1 MVNFMGAITVCIPDE
16 LEIAFRRITR
26 HKYGD
31 KQGRLS
37 RGATEAL
44 FDWCRKEG
52 FEYVDIEDE
61 DRVCE

>member
-1 MVNFMGAITVCIPDE
+1 MGAITVCIPDE

-26 HKYGD
+26 IKYGD

-37 RGATEAL
+37 RGAAEAL

-52 FEYVDIEDE
+52 FDYNEVDD
-61 DRVCE
+61 DKVCE

>member
-1 MVNFMGAITVCIPDE
+1 MGAITVCIPDE

-26 HKYGD
+26 EKYGD

-52 FEYVDIEDE
+52 FEYQYTED
-61 DRVCE
+61 DNTTCE

>member
-1 MVNFMGAITVCIPDE
+1 MAAITVCIPDE

-26 HKYGD
+26 IKYGD

-44 FDWCRKEG
+44 YEWCRKEG
-52 FEYVDIEDE
+52 FEYIESE
-61 DRVCE
+61 DKACE

>member
-1 MVNFMGAITVCIPDE
+1 MGAITVCIPDE

-26 HKYGD
+26 KKYGD

-52 FEYVDIEDE
+52 SEYQYPEDE
-61 DRVCE
+61 NVSCE

>member
-1 MVNFMGAITVCIPDE
+1 MGAITVCIPDE

-52 FEYVDIEDE
+52 FEYSGQEEEV
-61 DRVCE
+61 RCE

>member
-1 MVNFMGAITVCIPDE
+1 MGAITVCIPDE

-26 HKYGD
+26 IKYGD

-52 FEYVDIEDE
+52 FDYIEPEDE
-61 DRVCE
+61 DKVCE

>member
-1 MVNFMGAITVCIPDE
+1 MGAITVCIPDE

-26 HKYGD
+26 IKYGD

-37 RGATEAL
+37 RGAAEAL

-52 FEYVDIEDE
+52 FDYNEIEDD

>member
-1 MVNFMGAITVCIPDE
+1 MAAITVCIPDE

-26 HKYGD
+26 IKYGD

-44 FDWCRKEG
+44 YEWCRKEG
-52 FEYVDIEDE
+52 FEYIESE
-61 DRVCE
+61 DRTCE

>member
-1 MVNFMGAITVCIPDE
+1 MGAITVCIPDE

-26 HKYGD
+26 QKYGD

-52 FEYVDIEDE
+52 FESQIPEEEGNV
-61 DRVCE
+61 RCE

>member
-1 MVNFMGAITVCIPDE
+1 MGAITVCIPDE
-16 LEIAFRRITR
+16 LEAAFRRITR
-26 HKYGD
+26 EKYGD

-37 RGATEAL
+37 CGATEAL

-52 FEYVDIEDE
+52 FDYIDVDE

>member
-1 MVNFMGAITVCIPDE
+1 MGAITVCIPDE

-26 HKYGD
+26 IKYGD

-44 FDWCRKEG
+44 YEWCRKEG
-52 FEYVDIEDE
+52 FGYIESE
-61 DRVCE
+61 DKTCE

>member
-1 MVNFMGAITVCIPDE
+1 MGAITVCIPDE

-26 HKYGD
+26 QKYGD

-52 FEYVDIEDE
+52 FEYQLPEEEGNV
-61 DRVCE
+61 RCE

>member
-1 MVNFMGAITVCIPDE
+1 MGAITVCIPDE

-26 HKYGD
+26 KKYGD

-44 FDWCRKEG
+44 YEWCRKEG
-52 FEYVDIEDE
+52 FEYTEFEDE